1 MSKKAAAYIAG
12 GAGSQSSVTN
22 NRTSFEKYH
31 IVPRLL
37 RNVSIRDTSI
47 ELFGKKF
54 SSPLILSPVG
64 VLEMVHKQA
73 DIAVGKAPALEN
85 VPYIF
90 IFSNQ
95 ITGSLLMGEMA

>member
-1 MSKKAAAYIAG
+1 M
-12 GAGSQSSVTN
+12 
-22 NRTSFEKYH
+22 
-31 IVPRLL
+31 L

-73 DIAVGKAPALEN
+73 DIAVGKAAALEN

-95 ITGSLLMGEMA
+95 ITGSVLMSKMA